1 MENIFVKKRNDNIII
16 LKLGDFGSSR
26 ILPVN

>member
-1 MENIFVKKRNDNIII
+1 MENIFVKKTKDKKII